1 MKLKLGK
8 PKFTHRN
15 DVTVCRIN
23 CYLDLSANPAVTDN
37 IIRPILK
44 RFRKKSLKGTLA
56 DTITYTN
63 GKLKFY
69 SIGITK
75 CHVEDQESYKDNI
88 GESIALRKA
97 KQKAY
102 TRVSKIYEALA
113 YETKKFAD
121 YNVTSFLYTSDQ
133 FKKHTDQEELK
144 LYEIINEINT

>member
-23 CYLDLSANPAVTDN
+23 CYLDLSANIAVTN
-37 IIRPILK
+37 TIVEPVLR
-44 RFRKKSLKGTLA
+44 RFRKKSLKNTLV
-56 DTITYTN
+56 DTIIYEN

-75 CHVEDQESYKDNI
+75 CHIEDQELYKNST
-88 GESIALRKA
+88 GEAIAFIKA
-97 KQKAY
+97 KQKAF
-102 TRVSKIYEALA
+102 VKASKIYEALA
-113 YETKKFAD
+113 YEMKKFAE
-121 YNVTSFLYTSDQ
+121 YNVTSFLYTGDQ
-133 FKKHTDQEELK
+133 LKRHADQEELK